1 MFLYMCPPRDH
12 LLSCD
17 LQGTFR
23 LEGALFLHMCP
34 PRDHLLSCDLQSTF
48 RMEFLTFPRKSGTIT
63 LSCAARNPSRFSKH
77 PPAERRN
84 PRGNQ
89 TEAIQSGAAP
99 DRGHA
104 DDHRVPHLLALRL
117 RPAHRPGL
125 HGANGQRPIQCA
137 AIL

>member
-1 MFLYMCPPRDH
+1 MIFPQTSHFD
-12 LLSCD
+12 D
-17 LQGTFR
+17 LQKQKGKR
-23 LEGALFLHMCP
+23 LPCVVFPFGGALFLHF
-34 PRDHLLSCDLQSTF
+34 QW
-48 RMEFLTFPRKSGTIT
+48 TFPRKSGTIT
-63 LSCAARNPSRFSKH
+63 LSRAARNPSRFSKH

-104 DDHRVPHLLALRL
+104 DDYRVPHLPPLRL

-125 HGANGQRPIQCA
+125 HGADGQRPVQRA
-137 AIL
+137 AVL